1 MSTRS
6 LSSFACWL
14 FLLALTTPAEA
25 RDGPEAVARSAP
37 APLKIA
43 VARFSRAGE
52 EGEPLES
59 DPSKLAELLA
69 GRLMQRLPAGVVGP
83 AAFDVPLVAE
93 PEASQVREWAE
104 SAGVEAVVVGKTTPA
119 TAGVGVEVAVRAGHS
134 GVAMANYQVA
144 LVTLEDP
151 APEIDALAEQIL
163 TGLGYEPPAPPPA
176 AMEEAED
183 PGSRFT
189 LIREGESISIES
201 DELEVTQDG
210 DERHLIFNRAVR
222 VELSD
227 LRLSTD
233 RLDAYYKKGEGQPDR
248 LVATGSVR
256 VHQGERQAR
265 CDVAT
270 FQNSNQYV
278 VCTGHAALRQGCD
291 LVRGTE
297 IRFDLEEESVRVIGA
312 ASVVIQG
319 TRDGDCSGEVW

>member
-1 MSTRS
+1 
-6 LSSFACWL
+6 
-14 FLLALTTPAEA
+14 
-25 RDGPEAVARSAP
+25 
-37 APLKIA
+37 
-43 VARFSRAGE
+43 
-52 EGEPLES
+52 
-59 DPSKLAELLA
+59 
-69 GRLMQRLPAGVVGP
+69 MQRLPAGVVGP

-104 SAGVEAVVVGKTTPA
+104 GAGVEAVVFGKTTPA
-119 TAGVGVEVAVRAGHS
+119 TAGVGVEVEVRAGHS

-151 APEIDALAEQIL
+151 VPEIDALAEQIL

-183 PGSRFT
+183 SGSRFS

-227 LRLSTD
+227 LRLRTD

-256 VHQGERQAR
+256 VQQGDRQAR

-319 TRDGDCSGEVW
+319 TRDGDCSGEDW